1 MSQPTPETF
10 PIAGG
15 NYVQHPD
22 GRLERVDDAPI
33 ADAPVEAAAESEP
46 APTPSTTPK
55 TRAAKSATPE

>member
-22 GRLERVDDAPI
+22 GRLERVEDAPAVA
-33 ADAPVEAAAESEP
+33 ADPEP
-46 APTPSTTPK
+46 APKPAANPK